1 MDSFFE
7 WVDSLPIP
15 FFAFYI
21 LFYTG
26 LCLAQHALLWLDGS
40 LAMGEFAGI
49 IFVQNVWFVFLAA
62 AWHYLRY
69 AADVAIRKF
78 KPALDLTESEFKELR
93 SRFVNLP
100 AVSAWVIT
108 LLTLPIILL
117 FTSALEQYVG
127 NLFFSPGTTWLTYAV
142 IFFVGPMNF
151 GFFYMVVRSL
161 IYINR
166 IYDKVKRINLFNLT
180 PLYALSGFTSRV
192 GMIFVVFVMLNFASS
207 SLFEE
212 GFTFFYIIVNGL
224 WAVLAFILPLVG
236 IHNRLV
242 AVKESAVEKN
252 NDLIEEGFAK
262 MQALVRKGKH
272 KDVPSLRASNS
283 ALLEYR
289 QELAKISTWPW
300 DGATL
305 RTFITALAVPMTV
318 WIVQQVLLRT
328 VVK

>member
-1 MDSFFE
+1 
-7 WVDSLPIP
+7 
-15 FFAFYI
+15 
-21 LFYTG
+21 
-26 LCLAQHALLWLDGS
+26 
-40 LAMGEFAGI
+40 
-49 IFVQNVWFVFLAA
+49 
-62 AWHYLRY
+62 
-69 AADVAIRKF
+69 
-78 KPALDLTESEFKELR
+78 
-93 SRFVNLP
+93 
-100 AVSAWVIT
+100 
-108 LLTLPIILL
+108 
-117 FTSALEQYVG
+117 
-127 NLFFSPGTTWLTYAV
+127 
-142 IFFVGPMNF
+142 MNF